1 METNKD
7 KQQRL
12 DAIQAKIADLK
23 KKLRLID
30 SNLTVGL
37 HSQGESDGQLRPIV
51 YYKNHKWIDT
61 DLEGWKRAKPDL
73 VWFEMGNI
81 YLDEAELF
89 ADVLKVYSRFMLANQ
104 QLWEV
109 PYYGPRY

>member
-1 METNKD
+1 MELNKD

-37 HSQGESDGQLRPIV
+37 ASQGESDGQLRPIV
-51 YYKNHKWIDT
+51 YYKNRQWINT
-61 DLEGWKRAKPDL
+61 DLEGWKRARPDL
-73 VWFEMGNI
+73 VWFEMGII

-89 ADVLKVYSRFMLANQ
+89 TDVLKVYSRFMLANQ
-104 QLWEV
+104 QLWEGS
-109 PYYGPRY
+109 YYGPRY

>member
-12 DAIQAKIADLK
+12 DAIQAKIAELK

-30 SNLTVGL
+30 SNLTVVL

-51 YYKNHKWIDT
+51 YYKHHQWIDMN
-61 DLEGWKRAKPDL
+61 LEGWRCAKADL
-73 VWFEMGNI
+73 VWFELGVP
-81 YLDEAELF
+81 YLDEVELF

-104 QLWEV
+104 RLWGV
-109 PYYGPRY
+109 PYYGPRH